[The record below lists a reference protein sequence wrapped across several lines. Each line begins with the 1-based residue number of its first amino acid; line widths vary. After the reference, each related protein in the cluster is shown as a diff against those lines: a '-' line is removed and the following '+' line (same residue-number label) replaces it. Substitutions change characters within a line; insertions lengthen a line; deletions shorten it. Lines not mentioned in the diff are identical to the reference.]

1 MDLFLC
7 ERKGRPTDELIRLCL
22 DSYDPEGLGDAR
34 IERSE
39 KGKPYLAGDFGVH
52 FSVSHS
58 GSYWSCLVAG
68 SECGLDIQ
76 IMKEVDEEALSERFF
91 TDPEKEYVRKN
102 GREGFYDIW
111 VRKEAAAKCLATS
124 LMSVIS
130 KISVADEDGLLSEA
144 EACGRRL
151 RFSSVDMPAC
161 GGCDLSAT
169 MKCAVC
175 TDTDNMENISGW
187 VWI

>member
-22 DSYDPEGLGDAR
+22 DSYDKEGLGDAR

-39 KGKPYLAGDFGVH
+39 KGKPYLAGDLGVH

-58 GSYWSCLVAG
+58 GDYWSCVVAG

-76 IMKEVDEEALSERFF
+76 VMKEVDEEALAERFF
-91 TDPEKEYVRKN
+91 TDPEKEHVRKN

-111 VRKEAAAKCLATS
+111 VRKEAAVKCLATS

-130 KISVADEDGLLSEA
+130 KLSVADADGLLNEV

-151 RFSSVDMPAC
+151 SFCSVDMPA
-161 GGCDLSAT
+161 GGGHDLSSRV
-169 MKCAVC
+169 KCAVC
-175 TDTDNMENISGW
+175 TDADNTENISGW